1 MLLVPCNPV
10 LPAAWSG
17 QQRLNW
23 YPHQLCLVRRVASLP
38 EGKKTIPYKGQVNP
52 PMGSMAN

>member
-17 QQRLNW
+17 HCRLNW
-23 YPHQLCLVRRVASLP
+23 SHHQLCLVGRVASLP
-38 EGKKTIPYKGQVNP
+38 EE
-52 PMGSMAN
+52 